1 MIFVPVFDSSTKLP
15 SGLLDGN
22 VLQMG
27 NYDECLGVKGPSS
40 PATNEPRFTGLYC
53 RVRITELNLPP
64 LTSSLQQFA
73 SGEMPLELNRT
84 HVLHYMH
91 LPLQHSLVKS
101 QVRFSQNF
109 DQTAVYVDGDAG
121 AVGAAAR
128 SQSVHGAAHSFA
140 TELETFCVLQTMPH
154 FFGIIA
160 PISCGKLQ
168 LESMVAT

>member
-109 DQTAVYVDGDAG
+109 DQTAVYVDEMLAPW
-121 AVGAAAR
+121 VQRHAR
-128 SQSVHGAAHSFA
+128 NQCTGPL
-140 TELETFCVLQTMPH
+140 TRLQPSWKLS
-154 FFGIIA
+154 A
-160 PISCGKLQ
+160 SCKQCRTSLG
-168 LESMVAT
+168 